1 MNATRRKR
9 TYGTKKSTVTPAAA
23 AIFGATAF
31 AARERSPL
39 ADVTEAFGNVN
50 ISETDGRDVNSEESE
65 EEVPVIDENKTLKGT
80 NNVTFVLAY
89 ESENFATMRNTL
101 VLTMYQ
107 MNNNNNLQSA
117 NISFLLPAHM
127 KPIDQQFSPSKTGV
141 TFFPSPQPSPRL
153 QKPRL
158 LRSTAFPATE
168 KVQSSK

>member
-23 AIFGATAF
+23 AIFGSTAF

-39 ADVTEAFGNVN
+39 ADVTEAFVNVN
-50 ISETDGRDVNSEESE
+50 ISENDGRDVNSEESE
-65 EEVPVIDENKTLKGT
+65 EVLVLDKNETLKGT
-80 NNVTFVLAY
+80 NNVAFVLAY
-89 ESENFATMRNTL
+89 ESENFVTMRNTL

-107 MNNNNNLQSA
+107 RNNSNHLQSA

-127 KPIDQQFSPSKTGV
+127 KPIDQQLSPSKTGA
-141 TFFPSPQPSPRL
+141 TFFPSPQPSPRS
-153 QKPRL
+153 QKLRMP
-158 LRSTAFPATE
+158 RSTAFLATE